1 MIVTLSGITGT
12 GKSFFKN
19 VIVEE
24 LGFKNLV
31 IVTTRKIRENEIN
44 GVDKEFVDDKKFE
57 ELVRNNK
64 LKVNFEFLGSK
75 YGYRTE
81 KIESDEDQVTE
92 VHYSTIY
99 NVRKH
104 FKNIFSIYIIPE
116 DIERAKLELKKRN
129 LSKEVEMA
137 RLKEIDEH
145 IEEYKTN
152 KNLREQFDAVLTND
166 YTEKSKKELIDIIK
180 KEILLRKEAVKI

>member
-152 KNLREQFDAVLTND
+152 RNLREQFDAVLTND

>member
-19 VIVEE
+19 VIVDE
-24 LGFKNLV
+24 LGFKNLA

-104 FKNIFSIYIIPE
+104 FKNIFSIYVIPK

-129 LSKEVEMA
+129 LSKEAEKA

-166 YTEKSKKELIDIIK
+166 YTEKSKKELIDTIK
-180 KEILLRKEAVKI
+180 KEILLRKETVKI

>member
-19 VIVEE
+19 VIVDE
-24 LGFKNLV
+24 LGFKNLA

-44 GVDKEFVDDKKFE
+44 GVDKEFVDDEKFE
-57 ELVRNNK
+57 ELVRNNE

-99 NVRKH
+99 DVRKH
-104 FKNIFSIYIIPE
+104 FKNIFSIYVIPK

-129 LSKEVEMA
+129 LSKEAEKA

-152 KNLREQFDAVLTND
+152 KNLREPFDAVLIND

-180 KEILLRKEAVKI
+180 KKSC

>member
-19 VIVEE
+19 VIVDE
-24 LGFKNLV
+24 LGFKNLA

-44 GVDKEFVDDKKFE
+44 GVDKEFVDDEKFE
-57 ELVRNNK
+57 ELVRNNE

-99 NVRKH
+99 DVRKH
-104 FKNIFSIYIIPE
+104 FKNIFSIYVIPK

-129 LSKEVEMA
+129 LSKEAEKA

-145 IEEYKTN
+145 IKEYKTN
-152 KNLREQFDAVLTND
+152 KNLREQFDAVLIND

>member
-81 KIESDEDQVTE
+81 KIESDEDQVTV

-180 KEILLRKEAVKI
+180 KEILLRKEVVKI